1 MRNYQN
7 LTGGHGAEGWRAG
20 KAPREG
26 AVMCVLG
33 RAAKGCTYLQA
44 VRGEVA
50 DSSVGLE
57 KGVKQTVERQR
68 QVQSGFSVYGEKLE
82 DECSQI
88 FWRTGKK
95 T

>member
-1 MRNYQN
+1 M
-7 LTGGHGAEGWRAG
+7 ESG

-57 KGVKQTVERQR
+57 KGVGSPANTRETEASTKWLFCRR
-68 QVQSGFSVYGEKLE
+68 RKARG
-82 DECSQI
+82 
-88 FWRTGKK
+88 
-95 T
+95 